1 MTDRKHLTFFESV
14 CGADRVF
21 SEEPM
26 SRHTTFRVGGPADY
40 FLVPGDPDQL
50 KKLVRYCKDN
60 GIAFFILGNGSNL
73 LVSDDGYRGAV
84 IQLFRNMSEIRI
96 EGTRIYADAG
106 ALLSQIA
113 AQAAAASL
121 TGLEFAGGIP
131 GTLGGACVMNAGA
144 YGGEMKDVLLTVTV
158 LTPSGEVVTVPASSM
173 ELGYRTSCIPG
184 RGYIVL
190 GAGMELSAGN
200 AEEIRAK
207 MDSLRVQRQ
216 EKQPLD
222 LPSAGST
229 FKRPEGYF
237 AGKLI
242 MDAGLRGYSVGGAQV
257 SEKHCGFVVNRG
269 GATAEDVRTLIREVR
284 ARVEE
289 QFGVRLEPEVRSL
302 GNFDR

>member
-200 AEEIRAK
+200 AEEIFCGKTDHGRRTPRI
-207 MDSLRVQRQ
+207 LGRR
-216 EKQPLD
+216 
-222 LPSAGST
+222 SAGL
-229 FKRPEGYF
+229 
-237 AGKLI
+237 GKTLWI
-242 MDAGLRGYSVGGAQV
+242 
-257 SEKHCGFVVNRG
+257 CG
-269 GATAEDVRTLIREVR
+269 
-284 ARVEE
+284 
-289 QFGVRLEPEVRSL
+289 EPGRCDCC
-302 GNFDR
+302 GCQNADP

>member
-1 MTDRKHLTFFESV
+1 MNESIGKLAEWAAAAGEDLTV
-14 CGADRVF
+14 LPD
-21 SEEPM
+21 EPM

-144 YGGEMKDVLLTVTV
+144 YGGESGGRDGTFSRKCGGDPGEDGFAAGAETGEAAAR
-158 LTPSGEVVTVPASSM
+158 PSQCRQYVQKAGRIFCGKTDHGRRAPWILGRRRTGLGKALRLCGE
-173 ELGYRTSCIPG
+173 PG
-184 RGYIVL
+184 RC
-190 GAGMELSAGN
+190 
-200 AEEIRAK
+200 
-207 MDSLRVQRQ
+207 D
-216 EKQPLD
+216 
-222 LPSAGST
+222 
-229 FKRPEGYF
+229 
-237 AGKLI
+237 
-242 MDAGLRGYSVGGAQV
+242 
-257 SEKHCGFVVNRG
+257 C
-269 GATAEDVRTLIREVR
+269 
-284 ARVEE
+284 
-289 QFGVRLEPEVRSL
+289 
-302 GNFDR
+302 

>member
-1 MTDRKHLTFFESV
+1 MTERKHLTFFESV

-73 LVSDDGYRGAV
+73 LVSDEGYRGAV

-173 ELGYRTSCIPG
+173 ELGYRTSCIPRLYRSGG
-184 RGYIVL
+184 RDGTFSRKCGGDPGEDGFAAGAETGEAAARPSQCGKHVQKAGRIFCGKTDHGRRTPRIL
-190 GAGMELSAGN
+190 GRRRTGLGKA
-200 AEEIRAK
+200 
-207 MDSLRVQRQ
+207 LR
-216 EKQPLD
+216 L
-222 LPSAGST
+222 
-229 FKRPEGYF
+229 
-237 AGKLI
+237 
-242 MDAGLRGYSVGGAQV
+242 
-257 SEKHCGFVVNRG
+257 CG
-269 GATAEDVRTLIREVR
+269 
-284 ARVEE
+284 
-289 QFGVRLEPEVRSL
+289 EPGRC
-302 GNFDR
+302 DC

>member
-21 SEEPM
+21 SGEPM

-73 LVSDDGYRGAV
+73 LVSDEGYRGAV

-121 TGLEFAGGIP
+121 TGLEFAVGCLVNRTFGWRVWDYSARGGH
-131 GTLGGACVMNAGA
+131 
-144 YGGEMKDVLLTVTV
+144 
-158 LTPSGEVVTVPASSM
+158 
-173 ELGYRTSCIPG
+173 
-184 RGYIVL
+184 VL
-190 GAGMELSAGN
+190 GQICPMFSIVWFIISLSVIPLSFFLKTKLFADTTG
-200 AEEIRAK
+200 AVKPLRVPWFFTPVFRRRKKRAK
-207 MDSLRVQRQ
+207 
-216 EKQPLD
+216 
-222 LPSAGST
+222 
-229 FKRPEGYF
+229 
-237 AGKLI
+237 
-242 MDAGLRGYSVGGAQV
+242 
-257 SEKHCGFVVNRG
+257 
-269 GATAEDVRTLIREVR
+269 
-284 ARVEE
+284 
-289 QFGVRLEPEVRSL
+289 
-302 GNFDR
+302 

>member
-50 KKLVRYCKDN
+50 KKLVHYCKDN

-131 GTLGGACVMNAGA
+131 GTHSA
-144 YGGEMKDVLLTVTV
+144 
-158 LTPSGEVVTVPASSM
+158 VPA
-173 ELGYRTSCIPG
+173 
-184 RGYIVL
+184 
-190 GAGMELSAGN
+190 
-200 AEEIRAK
+200 
-207 MDSLRVQRQ
+207 
-216 EKQPLD
+216 
-222 LPSAGST
+222 
-229 FKRPEGYF
+229 
-237 AGKLI
+237 
-242 MDAGLRGYSVGGAQV
+242 
-257 SEKHCGFVVNRG
+257 
-269 GATAEDVRTLIREVR
+269 
-284 ARVEE
+284 
-289 QFGVRLEPEVRSL
+289 
-302 GNFDR
+302 